1 MKATVILWKDKDG
14 KEHAYLIDKKN
25 HIIPESFEFYLRS
38 RKDVSEVKRL
48 PIEPIIDQHSTVI
61 IKSLEPLPDEVTSIL
76 KIMGTEHDRTLD
88 RGNSCYGCGRGP

>member
-14 KEHAYLIDKKN
+14 KEHAYLIEKKN

-38 RKDVSEVKRL
+38 RKGISDVKRI
-48 PIEPIIDQHSTVI
+48 PIEPIMAEHSTVI
-61 IKSLEPLPDEVTSIL
+61 IKSLEPLPKEVSAIL

-88 RGNSCYGCGRGP
+88 RGNSGYGCGRSP